1 MRLQGRPLQ
10 QVCHRVFAR
19 LTPMVAPAIASRRRI
34 PLAREARE
42 YQPGT
47 ATSVVMLDQDGCL
60 SGRHRNDHDD
70 GLRCRRGR
78 DRLRGHTSGRSD
90 HHRLRGHRS
99 NVHDLR
105 PGAEHPM
112 NQFTYELA
120 LGRVAELDPGA
131 RPIVVVVSVSVVVRQ
146 CRRGQKQDDEGGK
159 DASGHEKLLVVTGWL
174 LMNLIQ
180 ILIL

>member
-1 MRLQGRPLQ
+1 
-10 QVCHRVFAR
+10 
-19 LTPMVAPAIASRRRI
+19 MVAPAIASRRRI

-60 SGRHRNDHDD
+60 SGRHRHDHDD
-70 GLRCRRGR
+70 GLRCRRGQ
-78 DRLRGHTSGRSD
+78 DRLRGHTRGRSD
-90 HHRLRGHRS
+90 YHRLRGHRS

-105 PGAEHPM
+105 PGAEHPVD
-112 NQFTYELA
+112 QLPGELA

-131 RPIVVVVSVSVVVRQ
+131 RPIVLVVAVIVREG
-146 CRRGQKQDDEGGK
+146 RRGQEQGRKEGEDTGR
-159 DASGHEKLLVVTGWL
+159 GHGSLLMRWWL
-174 LMNLIQ
+174 WMNLIQ